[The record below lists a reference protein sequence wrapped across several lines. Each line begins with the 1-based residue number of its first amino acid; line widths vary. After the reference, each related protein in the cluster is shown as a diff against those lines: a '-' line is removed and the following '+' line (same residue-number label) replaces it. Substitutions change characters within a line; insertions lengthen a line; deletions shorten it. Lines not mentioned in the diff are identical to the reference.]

1 MRQQNFD
8 GKTIKRASSRRDGD
22 CPALPIGKTGDTKS
36 ILNRC
41 IPTIL
46 GDAADSLTDFVSSI
60 PTVNKVGLN
69 MRSKFR
75 SKTNFRLHEIYMHH
89 DIRFFIHR
97 LYQSVFQFCL
107 SLCYASWPV

>member
-8 GKTIKRASSRRDGD
+8 GKKSITRASTRRDGD

-60 PTVNKVGLN
+60 PTVNKVG
-69 MRSKFR
+69 SAF
-75 SKTNFRLHEIYMHH
+75 
-89 DIRFFIHR
+89 RFFG
-97 LYQSVFQFCL
+97 FKF
-107 SLCYASWPV
+107 

>member
-1 MRQQNFD
+1 MVYQIKNTAVIHLGLIPGIEYQRGNNLCKLNYDMRQQNFD
-8 GKTIKRASSRRDGD
+8 GKTIKRASTRRDGD

-60 PTVNKVGLN
+60 PTVNKVFLII
-69 MRSKFR
+69 RSR
-75 SKTNFRLHEIYMHH
+75 SQLK
-89 DIRFFIHR
+89 
-97 LYQSVFQFCL
+97 S
-107 SLCYASWPV
+107 

>member
-8 GKTIKRASSRRDGD
+8 GKTIKRASTRRDGD

-60 PTVNKVGLN
+60 PTVNKVFLIIHS
-69 MRSKFR
+69 RSQLK
-75 SKTNFRLHEIYMHH
+75 S
-89 DIRFFIHR
+89 
-97 LYQSVFQFCL
+97 
-107 SLCYASWPV
+107 